1 MKYLNIMFKSLKTSA
16 PLLFLCNIIYWSPL
30 QCGRPWDKSWN
41 WFSSLLYQ
49 NMKTGKICYILE
61 LFESTPKELWLL
73 LWKWSNNI
81 HETEAPRTTL
91 SGFQRVRAFT
101 FWSVDKRGTTEPA
114 MAAAKNH
121 PKSLQFIWYN
131 CLNVIRT
138 VISPD
143 NKGNLEIVLKRLPF
157 RCDLGP

>member
-1 MKYLNIMFKSLKTSA
+1 MVDDGTKAETGSR
-16 PLLFLCNIIYWSPL
+16 LCCLWRQRMRFEERL
-30 QCGRPWDKSWN
+30 EDRMHQH
-41 WFSSLLYQ
+41 
-49 NMKTGKICYILE
+49 MKTGKICYILE

-73 LWKWSNNI
+73 LWKWGNNI

-91 SGFQRVRAFT
+91 SGFERVRAFT

-131 CLNVIRT
+131 CLNVIKT